1 MPITAKSW
9 QWKQTK
15 TTCISSSDTTRWISV
30 CNIVKTLKQETTH
43 HLWQRFGPFLAKHH
57 WKKRIF
63 WSNGYFACSIG
74 EVSSAIIQ
82 KYIENQG

>member
-1 MPITAKSW
+1 METDKDHVHILLGY
-9 QWKQTK
+9 
-15 TTCISSSDTTRWISV
+15 DTTDSV

-43 HLWQRFGPFLAKHH
+43 HLWQRFGPFLANTIGRKGY
-57 WKKRIF
+57 
-63 WSNGYFACSIG
+63 SGPMGYFACSIG